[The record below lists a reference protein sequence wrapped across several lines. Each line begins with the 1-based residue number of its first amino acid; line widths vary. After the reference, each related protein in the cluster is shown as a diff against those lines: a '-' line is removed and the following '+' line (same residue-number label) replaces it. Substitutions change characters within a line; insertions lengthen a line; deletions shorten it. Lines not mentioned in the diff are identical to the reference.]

1 MTALLLL
8 HVICIVLHVATA
20 AGWFGLALRVTG
32 QSRAVAAAVPAVGVA
47 MAEDG
52 ARAVRMMTLLLV
64 LTLVFALGALFAG
77 GGFEVYGWPYHAS
90 LGLLL
95 ALIAVQVLLIARG
108 WRALARAV
116 GQEGGAS
123 PADAAA
129 ARARIA
135 SGVGM
140 GHLLWFALLVL
151 MFWPLFVRA
160 ASVH

>member
-8 HVICIVLHVATA
+8 HVICIVLHVATS

-32 QSRAVAAAVPAVGVA
+32 QSKTVAAAVPAVGVA
-47 MAEDG
+47 LAEDG
-52 ARAVRMMTLLLV
+52 ARAIRLMTLLLV
-64 LTLVFALGALFAG
+64 LTLVFGLGALFAG
-77 GGFEVYGWPYHAS
+77 GGFDVYGWPYHAS
-90 LGLLL
+90 MGLMLV
-95 ALIAVQVLLIARG
+95 LIAVQLMLIARG

-140 GHLLWFALLVL
+140 GHLLWFAILVL
-151 MFWPLFVRA
+151 MFWSRFVAA